1 MLQRGMKKL
10 QLSST
15 RSGLAAV
22 KITAKEHQ
30 TRNIKSNE
38 WSEAKEKSAR
48 QCKYLKC
55 TEWKLSL
62 NWIKTLFWKLQEQK
76 TRKDD
81 TCILKY
87 KQNKN
92 SEKNEQMAELI
103 Y

>member
-38 WSEAKEKSAR
+38 
-48 QCKYLKC
+48 
-55 TEWKLSL
+55 
-62 NWIKTLFWKLQEQK
+62 
-76 TRKDD
+76 
-81 TCILKY
+81 
-87 KQNKN
+87 
-92 SEKNEQMAELI
+92 
-103 Y
+103 